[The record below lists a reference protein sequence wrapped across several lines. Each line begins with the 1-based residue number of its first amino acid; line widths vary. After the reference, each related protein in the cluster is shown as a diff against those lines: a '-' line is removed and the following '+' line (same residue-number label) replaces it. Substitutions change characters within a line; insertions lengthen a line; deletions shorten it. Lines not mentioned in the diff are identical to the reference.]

1 VLPGI
6 DACDGQPAAVGI
18 VSSDIRFERR
28 IAERYACGMDSAERA
43 AWLRL
48 TLTPEVGPRSART
61 LLAAFGLPAA
71 IFDADRGS
79 LARHVPESLAA
90 TLAGPTT
97 ADVATAVRAAERW
110 LSLDAS
116 HALVT
121 LADEDYPPMLLATA
135 DPPPVLFAAGR
146 RELLARPALAVVGS
160 RSATQQGAATA
171 EAFAQHLARA
181 GLTVVSGLA
190 LGIDAAAHRGALK
203 AIDEGADASTIA
215 VLGTGV
221 DVVYPASNRGLFEAI
236 RSRGLLLSEFAL
248 GTPGIAHN
256 FPRRN
261 RIIGGLAR
269 GVLVVEAALR
279 SGSLITARLAAE
291 AGREVFAIPGSI
303 HSPTARGCHRLI
315 KDGAKL
321 VESAQDILDELHID
335 FKAVDSRA
343 PRPAAHRALLQALGF
358 DPVDLDTLA
367 VRTGRDAG
375 SLAAELLELELA
387 QDVERLPGNRYQ
399 RLR

>member
-1 VLPGI
+1 ME
-6 DACDGQPAAVGI
+6 A
-18 VSSDIRFERR
+18 
-28 IAERYACGMDSAERA
+28 AERA

-48 TLTPEVGPRSART
+48 TLTAEIGPRTARM
-61 LLAAFGLPAA
+61 LLAAYGLPDA
-71 IFDADRGS
+71 IFAAGRAS
-79 LARHVPESLAA
+79 LARHLPEPLAA
-90 TLAGPTT
+90 VLAAPAASAIAG
-97 ADVATAVRAAERW
+97 AVRAAERW
-110 LSLDAS
+110 LELDPS
-116 HALVT
+116 HALLT
-121 LADEDYPPMLLATA
+121 LADADYPPLLLATA

-146 RELLARPALAVVGS
+146 RELLRFPALAVVGS
-160 RSATQQGAATA
+160 RSATQQGVANA

-181 GLTVVSGLA
+181 GLTIVSGLA

-203 AIDEGADASTIA
+203 ALDDGAETSTIA

-221 DVVYPASNRGLFEAI
+221 DIAYPASNRALHEAI

-291 AGREVFAIPGSI
+291 AGREVFALPGSI

-321 VESAQDILDELHID
+321 VESAQDVLDELRID
-335 FKAVDSRA
+335 ARVAERRA
-343 PRPAAHRALLQALGF
+343 PRPAAHDALLTALGF

-367 VRTGRDAG
+367 ARTGRDAG

>member
-1 VLPGI
+1 MEPV
-6 DACDGQPAAVGI
+6 
-18 VSSDIRFERR
+18 
-28 IAERYACGMDSAERA
+28 ERA

-48 TLTPEVGPRSART
+48 TLTPEVGPRAARM
-61 LLAAFGLPAA
+61 LLAAYGLPDA
-71 IFDADRGS
+71 IFAAGRAS
-79 LARHVPESLAA
+79 LARHLPQALAA
-90 TLAGPTT
+90 VLAAPAAPG
-97 ADVATAVRAAERW
+97 VAGAVQAAERW
-110 LSLDAS
+110 LELDPS
-116 HALVT
+116 NALLT
-121 LADEDYPPMLLATA
+121 LADDDYPPLLLATV
-135 DPPPVLFAAGR
+135 DPPPALFAVGR
-146 RELLARPALAVVGS
+146 RELLRRPALAVVGS
-160 RSATQQGAATA
+160 RSATQQGAANA
-171 EAFAQHLARA
+171 DAFAQHLARA

-190 LGIDAAAHRGALK
+190 LGIDAAAHRGALR
-203 AIDEGADASTIA
+203 ALDDGADASTIA

-221 DVVYPASNRGLFEAI
+221 DVVYPASNRALHQAI
-236 RSRGLLLSEFAL
+236 RGRGLLLSEFAL

-261 RIIGGLAR
+261 RIIAGLAR

-291 AGREVFAIPGSI
+291 GGREVFALPGSI

-315 KDGAKL
+315 KEGAKL
-321 VESAQDILDELHID
+321 VESAQDILDELRID
-335 FKAVDSRA
+335 ARAADRRA
-343 PRPAAHRALLQALGF
+343 PRPAAHGALLAALGF

-367 VRTGRDAG
+367 ARTGRDAG

>member
-1 VLPGI
+1 M
-6 DACDGQPAAVGI
+6 DA
-18 VSSDIRFERR
+18 E
-28 IAERYACGMDSAERA
+28 ERA

-48 TLTPEVGPRSART
+48 TLTPELGPRTARA
-61 LLAAFGLPAA
+61 LLAAFGLPQVVFAA
-71 IFDADRGS
+71 PRAA
-79 LARHVPESLAA
+79 LARHLPERLAA
-90 TLAGPTT
+90 ALAVP
-97 ADVATAVRAAERW
+97 AQDEVAAAVRAAERW
-110 LSLDAS
+110 LSLDPQA

-121 LADEDYPPMLLATA
+121 LADDDYPPLLLATA
-135 DPPPVLFAAGR
+135 DPPPALFAAGR
-146 RELLARPALAVVGS
+146 RELLRRPALAIVGS
-160 RSATQQGAATA
+160 RSATAQGAANA

-181 GLTVVSGLA
+181 GLTIVSGLA

-203 AIDEGADASTIA
+203 AAGEGADASTVA

-221 DVVYPASNRGLFEAI
+221 DVAYPASNRPLHEAV
-236 RSRGLLLSEFAL
+236 RGRGLLLSEFAL

-261 RIIGGLAR
+261 RIIAGLAR

-291 AGREVFAIPGSI
+291 SGREVFALPGSI
-303 HSPTARGCHRLI
+303 HAPTARGCHRLI

-321 VESAQDILDELHID
+321 VESAQDVLDELRID
-335 FKAVDSRA
+335 AVAGERRS
-343 PRPAAHRALLQALGF
+343 PRPPAHGALLAALGF

-367 VRTGRDAG
+367 TRTGRDAG

>member
-1 VLPGI
+1 
-6 DACDGQPAAVGI
+6 
-18 VSSDIRFERR
+18 
-28 IAERYACGMDSAERA
+28 MDSNERA

-48 TLTPEVGPRSART
+48 TLTPGVGAAAARK
-61 LLAAFGLPAA
+61 LLATFGLPNAVL
-71 IFDADRGS
+71 DAGFTALANEVGEP
-79 LARHVPESLAA
+79 LARALTAA
-90 TLAGPTT
+90 PPAEI
-97 ADVATAVRAAERW
+97 AQAVGAAERW
-110 LSLDAS
+110 LAQDERN
-116 HALVT
+116 ALVT
-121 LADEDYPPMLLATA
+121 LADADYPRALLSTV
-135 DPPPVLFAAGR
+135 DPPPVLFVRGR
-146 RELLARPALAVVGS
+146 RELLNRPAFAIVGS
-160 RSATQQGAATA
+160 RSATKQGTVNA
-171 EAFAQHLARA
+171 EAFAHALARA
-181 GLTVVSGLA
+181 GLTIVSGLA

-203 AIDEGADASTIA
+203 AVDDGADASTIA

-221 DVVYPASNRGLFEAI
+221 DVVYPASNRPLFEAI

-261 RIIGGLAR
+261 RIISGLAR

-291 AGREVFAIPGSI
+291 NGREVFALPGSI

-321 VESAQDILDELHID
+321 VESAQDILDELRLE
-335 FKAVDSRA
+335 APAAESR
-343 PRPAAHRALLQALGF
+343 PRPAARSALLAALGF

-367 VRTGRDAG
+367 ARTGRDAG
-375 SLAAELLELELA
+375 GLAAELLELELA
-387 QDVERLPGNRYQ
+387 QEVERLPGNRYQ